1 MNVRRG
7 AVLLPLLLL
16 FHAGPA
22 WCAAAPRVPPL
33 TLHAALRRVLARHP
47 LVRAAEAEIE
57 AARGLDVQA
66 RQWASPRLSYHYS
79 TPTKNAA
86 LSELFEFPGKRALRA
101 EAAELTVRQAEQ
113 QLRATRAAL
122 AFQTRQAFYHLLL
135 MDREVANAKATLAAV
150 DRIRRAAAARYRAG
164 DAARLD
170 VVKADLSRA
179 RARQALRVVRG
190 QRRVAVISL
199 NVLLGRPMA
208 APLHVQGRLTAA
220 PAAPGLH
227 ALLQQAY
234 AQDPALASA
243 RLEQQKRERDL
254 ALAKRQKFPN
264 LDLSASY
271 GIEDGVRTPGFTA
284 SIGIP
289 LPGAYHG
296 EVETAAGRKLA
307 AVAGEQAAYY
317 QVTEAVASAY
327 EQWLADQAQVRS
339 YQTRLLA
346 ESAQVL
352 AGAQASYRAGETG
365 ILNVLDAERTNL
377 QVRQAYAQALYQR
390 QLAVAKTILAR
401 GGVQ

>member
-1 MNVRRG
+1 M
-7 AVLLPLLLL
+7 
-16 FHAGPA
+16 
-22 WCAAAPRVPPL
+22 
-33 TLHAALRRVLARHP
+33 
-47 LVRAAEAEIE
+47 
-57 AARGLDVQA
+57 
-66 RQWASPRLSYHYS
+66 
-79 TPTKNAA
+79 
-86 LSELFEFPGKRALRA
+86 
-101 EAAELTVRQAEQ
+101 
-113 QLRATRAAL
+113 
-122 AFQTRQAFYHLLL
+122 
-135 MDREVANAKATLAAV
+135 
-150 DRIRRAAAARYRAG
+150 
-164 DAARLD
+164 
-170 VVKADLSRA
+170 
-179 RARQALRVVRG
+179 
-190 QRRVAVISL
+190 
-199 NVLLGRPMA
+199 LGRPMA
-208 APLHVQGRLTAA
+208 APLHVRGRLTAA

-390 QLAVAKTILAR
+390 QIAAAKTILAR